1 MASNYYYHFKQYT
14 GPVVTGVVGL
24 AMPRYCLFGDT
35 VNTASRMEST
45 GEPLKIHISEECN
58 TELTNIGGFKT
69 EFRGQTEMKGK
80 GKKNTYW
87 LKGLTQPDRFFRHNH
102 DISSNIK
109 PLFKPPKNVTTHI
122 GANSQEVKLYSLSFR
137 TYLL

>member
-1 MASNYYYHFKQYT
+1 MYI

-45 GEPLKIHISEECN
+45 GEPLQIHISEECN

-69 EFRGQTEMKGK
+69 EFRGQTEIKGK

-87 LKGLTQPDRFFRHNH
+87 LQGLTQPDRFVSHNNEAF
-102 DISSNIK
+102 SKIK
-109 PLFKPPKNVTTHI
+109 PLFQPPKNVTTHI
-122 GANSQEVKLYSLSFR
+122 GANSQEVICI
-137 TYLL
+137 